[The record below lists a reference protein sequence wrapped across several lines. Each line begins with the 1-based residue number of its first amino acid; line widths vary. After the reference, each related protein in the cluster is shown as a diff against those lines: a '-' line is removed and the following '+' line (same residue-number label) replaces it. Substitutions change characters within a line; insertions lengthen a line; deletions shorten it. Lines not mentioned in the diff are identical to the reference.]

1 MDAAFKLHVVTD
13 SQSQLPAAGGVCT
26 YERPELDRAAMHF
39 LFRGCPVDFV
49 RPVVEVVLL
58 LSVKLKKQ
66 PG

>member
-13 SQSQLPAAGGVCT
+13 SQLPAAGGVCT
-26 YERPELDRAAMHF
+26 YERPELDHGNAF

-49 RPVVEVVLL
+49 RPVEVVVLL